1 MTAATPIGDVD
12 TSAGL
17 LRLGNRFCDAA
28 ALLTGVRLE
37 LFTALHAGPATAA
50 DLRKRLGLHGR
61 GFDDFLHLL
70 VALGVL
76 TRNEDRYAN
85 TVAVDRYLVAGGAED
100 IGGFLRG
107 AYLNLYPVYADLSE
121 ALRTGKP
128 QAVGDFE
135 SMLDDP
141 VAVGHF
147 VRMMD
152 GLTQGLREE
161 LRQAVDWTGRSTV
174 LDLGGCRGSLVT
186 HLVSHTPGLRGQ
198 VYDRPQ
204 IEPFFAEVAARAGVS
219 DRVSF
224 HPGDFFRDPIPAADV
239 VIYGHILH
247 DWSPEERELLLRK
260 AFDAVRP
267 GGVLVIYDRM
277 LTPDR
282 DNVENLVASLN
293 MLLVTEGG
301 GEYTVDE
308 ISEQARRAGFASVSS
323 RRFGAFDFLLTCD
336 KD

>member
-28 ALLTGVRLE
+28 ALLTAVRLE
-37 LFTALHAGPATAA
+37 VFTTLHDRPATAGE
-50 DLRKRLGLHGR
+50 LRERLGLHGR
-61 GFDDFLHLL
+61 GLDDWLRLL

-76 TRNEDRYAN
+76 TKTGDRYAN
-85 TVAVDRYLVAGGAED
+85 AAATDRYLVTGGADD

-107 AYLNLYPVYADLSE
+107 AYLNLYPVYAELSE

-135 SMLDDP
+135 SMLDDST
-141 VAVGHF
+141 AVGHF

-161 LRQAVDWTGRSTV
+161 FRQAVDWTGRRSV
-174 LDLGGCRGSLVT
+174 LDLGGCRGSLVA
-186 HLVSHTPGLRGQ
+186 HLVGHTHGLRGA
-198 VYDRPQ
+198 VFDRPQ
-204 IEPFFAEVAARAGVS
+204 IEPFFAEVAAAAGVT
-219 DRVSF
+219 DRVTF
-224 HPGDFFRDPIPAADV
+224 HPGDFFRDPLPTADV
-239 VIYGHILH
+239 VIFGHILH
-247 DWSPEERELLLRK
+247 DWDPEERALLLRK
-260 AFDAVRP
+260 AYDAVNP

-277 LTPDR
+277 LNAER
-282 DNVENLVASLN
+282 DNIENLVASLN

-308 ISEQARRAGFASVSS
+308 IGAQARAAGFTSVAS
-323 RRFGAFDFLLTCD
+323 RRFGAFDILLTCD
-336 KD
+336 RN